1 MDLKPKELKILAFL
15 ARHVGDVLTKED
27 IVRGVWGEEY
37 LGTSINIPVYIRRLR
52 EKIEPDPANPRYIL
66 TEWGSGY
73 RLVQVK

>member
-1 MDLKPKELKILAFL
+1 MIIII
-15 ARHVGDVLTKED
+15 VLLLF
-27 IVRGVWGEEY
+27 I
-37 LGTSINIPVYIRRLR
+37 INIPVYIRRLR